1 MRVVNAFIF
10 FDELD
15 LLDIRLHELDPVV
28 DLFVIVET
36 LEHNANRERKPI
48 CLRPNWGVVQPFA
61 HKIKYVVL
69 EHVLPHYPD
78 RAQNSGLAWE
88 REAWQ
93 RNQII
98 PAVLEVAHPDDVV
111 IITEGDEIPR
121 AETIRQNRDILN
133 TGIHQLEMDFFYYN
147 VNRLVTEPWATA
159 FAGTIHQIQDA
170 GGPAVVRRL
179 VSGRGNGEGGQYP
192 WIKNCGWHF
201 STFGNLEHIRQKFS
215 GFAHAYDP
223 QYQAFEAKRDDKK
236 LILDIASGRYLA
248 QDRPNFTTWREAD
261 DPRLPVYFLNNPKK
275 FEHMTDAFFKDKHKD
290 VLGGYAAEGK

>member
-1 MRVVNAFIF
+1 VRVVNAFIF

-36 LEHNANRERKPI
+36 LEHNANRAKKPI
-48 CLRPNWGVVQPFA
+48 CLYPNWERVKQFE
-61 HKIKYVVL
+61 HKIQYVVL
-69 EHVLPHYPD
+69 PDIFPSYPD
-78 RAQNSGLAWE
+78 DQQNSGIAWA

-98 PAVLEVAHPDDVV
+98 PEVLRVAHPDDVV

-121 AETIRQNRDILN
+121 AKTIQANRNILN

-147 VNRLVTEPWATA
+147 VNRCVTEPWATA
-159 FAGTIHQIQDA
+159 FAGTIRQIQEA
-170 GGPAVVRRL
+170 GGPAAVRRL

-223 QYQAFEAKRDDKK
+223 QYQEFEAKRDDRK
-236 LILDIASGRYLA
+236 LIFDIANGKYLA
-248 QDRPNFTTWREAD
+248 NDRPNFTTWREAD
-261 DPRLPVYFLNNPKK
+261 DPRLPAYFLQHPEK
-275 FEHMTDAFFKDKHKD
+275 FEQMTDEFFRAQHRD
-290 VLGGYAAEGK
+290 VLGNTKA

>member
-1 MRVVNAFIF
+1 MRVINSFIF

-15 LLDIRLHELDPVV
+15 LLDIRLHELDSVV

-36 LEHNANRERKPI
+36 LEHNANRDRKPI
-48 CLRPNWGVVQPFA
+48 CLRPNWDVVKPFE

-69 EHVLPHYPD
+69 EHILPHYPD
-78 RAQNSGLAWE
+78 RVQNSGIAWE

-93 RNQII
+93 RNRII

-121 AETIRQNRDILN
+121 ATTIQENRELLN

-147 VNRLVTEPWATA
+147 VNRVVTEPWATA
-159 FAGTIHQIQDA
+159 FAGTIRQIQEA

-223 QYQAFEAKRDDKK
+223 QYQEFERKRDDRK
-236 LILDIASGRYLA
+236 LILDIANGRYLA
-248 QDRPNFTTWREAD
+248 QDRPNFTTWRETD
-261 DPRLPVYFLNNPKK
+261 DSRLPAYLLNNPKK
-275 FEHMTDAFFKDKHKD
+275 FEQMTDAFFRDKHRD
-290 VLGGYAAEGK
+290 ILSGYAAEGN